1 MPVLLALAAAVT
13 YGVGDF
19 LGGLSARRWRVLPT
33 TVTSTT
39 VAAVL
44 LGLVLVFTGGQ
55 WSVTTLVMGSLA
67 GLFAASGFL
76 TFYAALAAGP
86 ISLIAPLIA
95 LLNSAVPVLWSVA
108 FGARLSPLA
117 WVAIGIAIVGSVLAG
132 SSGAGSA
139 GGIRGRTLLYTVIS
153 GLSFG
158 FCIVALDVPE
168 AASKLIPAFLDSGV
182 SALVLLLLVG
192 VAAVVPPVRRWL
204 RSLDAPG
211 EAIGTPHGPDI
222 GVVSGAIRTQPDTS
236 TRPKNT
242 TLRKTTAAGLQLGIA
257 SGAFTAVANAAVMI
271 ALHTGDL
278 AVVAVLNNLYP
289 VSTIVL
295 AWVVL
300 RERLSVMQVAGVILA
315 VVASVLLGAA

>member
-33 TVTSTT
+33 TVTSTS
-39 VAAVL
+39 VAACLLVVVL
-44 LGLVLVFTGGQ
+44 LFTGGE
-55 WSVTTLVMGSLA
+55 WSTTTLVMGSLA

-95 LLNSAVPVLWSVA
+95 LLNSAVPVLWSVV
-108 FGARLSPLA
+108 FGAPLSPLA
-117 WVAIGIAIVGSVLAG
+117 WLAIALAIVGSVLAG
-132 SSGAGSA
+132 SSSGGAAG
-139 GGIRGRTLLYTVIS
+139 GGIRGRTLLYTVVS

-158 FCIVALDVPE
+158 FCIVALDVPGP
-168 AASKLIPAFLDSGV
+168 ASRLIPAFLDSAV
-182 SALVLLLLVG
+182 SALVLLVLVA
-192 VAAVVPPVRRWL
+192 VAAVAPPVRRWL
-204 RSLDAPG
+204 TSLDAPG
-211 EAIGTPHGPDI
+211 DAVGTPHGPD
-222 GVVSGAIRTQPDTS
+222 VALTSTAIRIA
-236 TRPKNT
+236 PK
-242 TLRKTTAAGLQLGIA
+242 KTAVGVQLGIA
-257 SGAFTAVANAAVMI
+257 SGVFTAIANAAVMI

-295 AWVVL
+295 AWIVL
-300 RERLSVMQVAGVILA
+300 RERLSAMQLGGVVLA

>member
-33 TVTSTT
+33 TVTSTS

-44 LGLVLVFTGGQ
+44 LAIVLMFTGGE
-55 WSVTTLVMGSLA
+55 WSATTLVMGSLA

-95 LLNSAVPVLWSVA
+95 LLNSAVPVLWSVV
-108 FGARLSPLA
+108 FGAALSPLA
-117 WVAIGIAIVGSVLAG
+117 WVAIALAIVGSVLAG
-132 SSGAGSA
+132 SAGGGSS
-139 GGIRGRTLLYTVIS
+139 GGIRGRTLLYTIIS

-158 FCIVALDVPE
+158 FCIVALDVPPE
-168 AASKLIPAFLDSGV
+168 SSNLIPAFLDSGV
-182 SALVLLLLVG
+182 SALVLLLLVA
-192 VAAVVPPVRRWL
+192 VAAVVRPVRRWL
-204 RSLDAPG
+204 ASLDAPG
-211 EAIGTPHGPDI
+211 DAVGTPHGPDV
-222 GVVSGAIRTQPDTS
+222 GVASGAIRTVPA
-236 TRPKNT
+236 
-242 TLRKTTAAGLQLGIA
+242 KTAVGVQLGVA
-257 SGAFTAVANAAVMI
+257 SGAFTAVANAAVMM

-295 AWVVL
+295 AWIVL
-300 RERLSVMQVAGVILA
+300 RERLTVMQLAGVVLA
-315 VVASVLLGAA
+315 VVASVLLGAS

>member
-1 MPVLLALAAAVT
+1 
-13 YGVGDF
+13 
-19 LGGLSARRWRVLPT
+19 
-33 TVTSTT
+33 
-39 VAAVL
+39 
-44 LGLVLVFTGGQ
+44 
-55 WSVTTLVMGSLA
+55 MGSLA

-76 TFYAALAAGP
+76 TFYAALAVGP

-117 WVAIGIAIVGSVLAG
+117 WVAIAIAIVGSVLAG
-132 SSGAGSA
+132 SQSSGSA

-204 RSLDAPG
+204 TSLDAPG
-211 EAIGTPHGPDI
+211 EAVGTPHGPDI
-222 GVVSGAIRTQPDTS
+222 GVTSGAIS
-236 TRPKNT
+236 TVTK
-242 TLRKTTAAGLQLGIA
+242 KTTVGLQLGIA

-295 AWVVL
+295 AWIVL
-300 RERLSVMQVAGVILA
+300 RERLSVTQLAGVVLA